1 MLPEL
6 PCEEVAHRAGFVVS
20 VGNWITPDGLLI
32 IGENYETHHWETIK
46 TYLNIEGDVDNHL
59 KLMNQKVLEGF
70 VRLVFRDDVLFQVGC
85 DSKEDIWGKS
95 PNIKKMRDILV
106 KIPDIEIHIFSK
118 RFYVIGYSK
127 DILDSNFAKLQIQ
140 ETK

>member
-32 IGENYETHHWETIK
+32 NGENYETHHWETIK
-46 TYLNIEGDVDNHL
+46 AHFGYEPDTDNHL
-59 KLMNQKVLEGF
+59 KWMNQRVLDGF
-70 VRLVFRDDVLFQVGC
+70 IRLVFRDDVLFQVGC
-85 DSKEDIWGKS
+85 ESKEDIWGDS
-95 PNIKKMRDILV
+95 LNIKKMRHILE
-106 KIPDIEIHIFSK
+106 KILDIEIHIFSK

-127 DILDSNFAKLQIQ
+127 DILDSNFEKLQIQ
-140 ETK
+140 EIK